1 MAHRYRRLD
10 KPGRK
15 AYRGEVKMTI
25 DGETVRRVS
34 GVFYRKK
41 DAEDWEAEQR
51 KELRKLKREGPSA
64 EPQEY
69 TFFDAAN
76 AYLDYAE
83 QRFHRTTYLNKRKI
97 LREVQNLLMDK
108 MGTSEVPLSQV
119 HPKLFLDFVMSLDTA
134 SKGNRARKELHAFFK
149 YCMDWELYLGD
160 KNPISM
166 IEKVDEERKAQRVPT
181 EEEMARLLAAAN
193 RHDRNMIVA
202 FCVTGA
208 RKSELLRMTWQ
219 DVNFEKGFI
228 TLWNRKGRGGWKER
242 QAPMDAVL
250 RRVLE
255 EQWKTRLPHSNYVFQ
270 NRDRRHSRYGDRYTA
285 RRRFLAGL
293 CKRAGIP
300 RMGFHALRRFYG
312 SIMIDKYKTALP
324 TLQKLLGHDR
334 LTTTEKYV
342 YNITSDQ
349 KEAVAN
355 IGETIEELLK
365 GKSDEVHREDQK

>member
-15 AYRGEVKMTI
+15 AYRGEVKMTAS
-25 DGETVRRVS
+25 GETIRRVS
-34 GVFYRKK
+34 GVFYKKK

-51 KELRKLKREGPSA
+51 KELRKIKREGKSPG
-64 EPQEY
+64 PQEY

-83 QRFHRTTYLNKRKI
+83 QRFHRTTYLNKRKV
-97 LREVQNLLMDK
+97 LRVAQNLLMDK
-108 MGTSEVPLSQV
+108 VGTSEVPLSQIQ
-119 HPKLFLDFVMSLDTA
+119 PKLFLDFVMSLDTA
-134 SKGNRARKELHAFFK
+134 SKQNRSRKELHAFFR
-149 YCMDWELYLGD
+149 YCMDWELYSGD
-160 KNPISM
+160 KNPIAM

-181 EEEMARLLAAAN
+181 EEEMARLLAAAD

-242 QAPMDAVL
+242 QAPMDNVL
-250 RRVLE
+250 RGVLE
-255 EQWKTRLPHSNYVFQ
+255 DQWKTRLPQSNYVFQ
-270 NRDRRHSRYGDRYTA
+270 NRDSRHPRYGDRYTA

-293 CKRAGIP
+293 CKRGGIP

-312 SIMIDKYKTALP
+312 SIMVDKYKTALP
-324 TLQKLLGHDR
+324 TLQKLLGHER
-334 LTTTEKYV
+334 LTTTERYV

-355 IGETIEELLK
+355 IGETMEELLK
-365 GKSDEVHREDQK
+365 GKSDEIRTKGQK

>member
-10 KPGRK
+10 KPGK
-15 AYRGEVKMTI
+15 NAYRGEVKMTI
-25 DGETVRRVS
+25 DGQKVRRVS

-51 KELRKLKREGPSA
+51 RELRKLKREGPSVD
-64 EPQEY
+64 PQEY

-83 QRFHRTTYLNKRKI
+83 QKFHRTTYLNKRKV
-97 LREVQNLLMDK
+97 LRDIQNLLVDRV
-108 MGTSEVPLSQV
+108 GTSEFPLSQIP
-119 HPKLFLDFVMSLDTA
+119 PKLFLDFVMFHDTA
-134 SKGNRARKELHAFFK
+134 SKRNRARKELHAFLR
-149 YCMDWELYLGD
+149 YCMDWELYTGD
-160 KNPISM
+160 KNPIAM
-166 IEKVDEERKAQRVPT
+166 IEKANEERKPQRVPD
-181 EEEMARLLAAAN
+181 EEEMARLLAAAD
-193 RHDRNMIVA
+193 RYDRNMIIA

-219 DVNFEKGFI
+219 DVNFEKGFV
-228 TLWNRKGRGGWKER
+228 TLWNKKGRGGWKER
-242 QAPMDAVL
+242 QAPMDNVL
-250 RRVLE
+250 KRVLE
-255 EQWKTRLPHSNYVFQ
+255 DQWKTRLPQSNYVFQ
-270 NRDRRHSRYGDRYTA
+270 NRDRRHPRYGDRYTA

-324 TLQKLLGHDR
+324 TLQKLLGHER

-349 KEAVAN
+349 QEAVAN

-365 GKSDEVHREDQK
+365 GKSDEVHKREEK

>member
-1 MAHRYRRLD
+1 
-10 KPGRK
+10 
-15 AYRGEVKMTI
+15 
-25 DGETVRRVS
+25 
-34 GVFYRKK
+34 
-41 DAEDWEAEQR
+41 
-51 KELRKLKREGPSA
+51 
-64 EPQEY
+64 
-69 TFFDAAN
+69 
-76 AYLDYAE
+76 
-83 QRFHRTTYLNKRKI
+83 
-97 LREVQNLLMDK
+97 MDK